1 MFDLE
6 LKGKV
11 ALVSGASAGIGLA
24 TSKILAS
31 EGIKLALVARNTE
44 KLQQLSNDIVKNK
57 GFEPLLVSIDLTEKN
72 APETVYD
79 KVIDIYGH
87 IDIIVN
93 SAGGSRPIP
102 VNAPDTAWDEAF
114 AVNFDQVRKL
124 TSLFLPLMIKQK
136 WGRIINVTGT
146 LEPKGLNAANSAKA
160 AVHAWAKGLSIEVS
174 RYGVTINS
182 ISPGRI
188 MSEQIRRLYP
198 TEEDRQR
205 FIDSN
210 IPAGYFG
217 EPEDLAYLIT
227 FLASQKARY
236 ITGEII
242 HVDGGLRKSAF

>member
-6 LKGKV
+6 LNGKI
-11 ALVSGASAGIGLA
+11 ALVTGASAGIGRETA
-24 TSKILAS
+24 ITLAS
-31 EGIKLALVARNTE
+31 EGATLILVGRDKGRLRQVSE
-44 KLQQLSNDIVKNK
+44 EIVKDR
-57 GFEPLLVSIDLTEKN
+57 GHEPLVMSIDLTEKT
-72 APETVYD
+72 APE
-79 KVIDIYGH
+79 IIYKEVMDRYHH

-93 SAGGSRPIP
+93 CAGGSRPIP
-102 VNAPDTAWDEAF
+102 VDAPNEAWDEAF

-124 TSLFLPLMIKQK
+124 TGIFLPEMIKQK

-174 RYGVTINS
+174 RYGITINS

-188 MSEQIRRLYP
+188 MSDQVRRLYP
-198 TEEDRQR
+198 TEKDRQK
-205 FIDSN
+205 FIDAY

-217 EPEDLAYLIT
+217 EPRDLAYLIT